1 MLVQAVLGDG
11 VRVQGLQRVQAQA
24 QGQQQEPVQVLV
36 REQEPK
42 HHHNLWLRWLVSRR
56 RFSSIRQKRFSKLR
70 RRSCANC

>member
-1 MLVQAVLGDG
+1 MLGDG
-11 VRVQGLQRVQAQA
+11 VRVQGLQRVQAQER
-24 QGQQQEPVQVLV
+24 GQQQEPVQVLVLV